1 MYSCRACIKQTCLG
15 TIFFSC
21 CCLWVNRTCSLPG
34 RSHFSSLASLP
45 VVFASLSTPPPF
57 CSPAVYFL
65 HVSILLDCVGF
76 FLSLPTPEENSLL
89 SLDTLK
95 RFCCCFLLGK
105 QHSET
110 SESNCEAHEGVGRE
124 QGCQRPGSSPV
135 LLIKIWQVPNKGVS
149 LTF

>member
-65 HVSILLDCVGF
+65 RVSIRLDCVGF

-95 RFCCCFLLGK
+95 RFCCCLLVK
-105 QHSET
+105 QCSET
-110 SESNCEAHEGVGRE
+110 SESNCEAHE
-124 QGCQRPGSSPV
+124 GSSPV